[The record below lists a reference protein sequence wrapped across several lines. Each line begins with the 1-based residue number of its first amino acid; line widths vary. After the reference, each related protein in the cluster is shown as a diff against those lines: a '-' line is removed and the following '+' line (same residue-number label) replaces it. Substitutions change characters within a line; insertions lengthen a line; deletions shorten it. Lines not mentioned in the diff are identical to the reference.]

1 MIAYET
7 RIGTIHVSGEYLA
20 KLIGYAASSCFGVAG
35 MVPRGKQKFTDMFF
49 RRKAKAPA
57 DQGIRVTG
65 DIHSISVELHILVT
79 YGVNINAIAKSI
91 VHKVKY
97 TVEETTGIT
106 VDKVTVRVD
115 GIKAE

>member
-7 RIGTIHVSGEYLA
+7 RIGTIHVSNAYLA
-20 KLIGYAASSCFGVAG
+20 KLIGYAASSCYGVAG
-35 MVPRGKQKFTDMFF
+35 MVPYHKQRVSALFS
-49 RRKAKAPA
+49 RRKDGAA

-65 DIHSISVELHILVT
+65 DIHSIQVEVHILVS

-115 GIKAE
+115 GIKTE

>member
-7 RIGTIHVSGEYLA
+7 RIGTIHVSQAYLA
-20 KLIGYAASSCFGVAG
+20 KLIGSAASSCFGVAG
-35 MVPRGKQKFTDMFF
+35 MVPRKRQKLSDLLF
-49 RRKAKAPA
+49 RRKGADPA

-65 DIHSISVELHILVT
+65 DIHSISVEVHILVT

-115 GIKAE
+115 GIKTE

>member
-7 RIGTIHVSGEYLA
+7 RIGTIHVSGEYLK

-35 MVPRGKQKFTDMFF
+35 MVPSGKQKFTGMVF
-49 RRKAKAPA
+49 RRKAKPPA

-65 DIHSISVELHILVT
+65 DIRSISVELHILVT

-106 VDKVTVRVD
+106 VDKVTVQVD

>member
-7 RIGTIHVSGEYLA
+7 RIGTIHVSNAYLA
-20 KLIGYAASSCFGVAG
+20 KLIGSAAASCYGVAG
-35 MVPRGKQKFTDMFF
+35 MVPRGRQRLTDIF
-49 RRKAKAPA
+49 RRKGKKPV
-57 DQGIRVTG
+57 DQGIRVAG

-115 GIKAE
+115 GIKTE